1 MEFLGIGPAELLL
14 ILVIALIVVGPER
27 LPEISRT
34 IAKTLAN
41 LRAMSQNLT
50 AEWQQELTAVND
62 IKAGAQE
69 LQQSL
74 TEPFKAAQ
82 TDLQQTLTEPLK
94 EAQEAQSDIRRA
106 FSQPLAPPP
115 NPAAGAAPPA
125 APAPQPSPTEPPAAE
140 AVKPAGGTLFEQPI
154 APPLMLPLD
163 PLPASGNSA
172 AQPQQPPET
181 PDTSNN
187 HSGQT
192 ND

>member
-1 MEFLGIGPAELLL
+1 MEFLGVGPAELLL

-34 IAKTLAN
+34 IAKTLNN
-41 LRAMSQNLT
+41 LRAMSQTLT

-74 TEPFKAAQ
+74 TEPFKAVQA
-82 TDLQQTLTEPLK
+82 DLQQSVTEPLK
-94 EAQEAQSDIRRA
+94 EAQTDVRRA
-106 FSQPLAPPP
+106 FSQPLASPPST
-115 NPAAGAAPPA
+115 AASAAPPA
-125 APAPQPSPTEPPAAE
+125 AAAPSPTEPLSTRTVE
-140 AVKPAGGTLFEQPI
+140 PAGTALSEQP

-163 PLPASGNSA
+163 PPPASDNSA
-172 AQPQQPPET
+172 AQPQPVET

-187 HSGQT
+187 HSGQA

>member
-34 IAKTLAN
+34 IAKTLSN
-41 LRAMSQNLT
+41 LRAMSQSLT

-82 TDLQQTLTEPLK
+82 ADLQQSVTEPLK
-94 EAQEAQSDIRRA
+94 EAQTDVRRA
-106 FSQPLAPPP
+106 FSQPLASPPST
-115 NPAAGAAPPA
+115 AADAAPPA
-125 APAPQPSPTEPPAAE
+125 VAKPSPTEPPSTE
-140 AVKPAGGTLFEQPI
+140 TGKPAGAALFDQI
-154 APPLMLPLD
+154 TPPLMLPLD
-163 PLPASGNSA
+163 PPPAPNNSP
-172 AQPQQPPET
+172 AQPQPVET
-181 PDTSNN
+181 PDPSNN
-187 HSGQT
+187 HSGQA
-192 ND
+192 DD

>member
-34 IAKTLAN
+34 IARTLNN
-41 LRAMSQNLT
+41 LRAMSQTLT
-50 AEWQQELTAVND
+50 SEWQQELTAVND
-62 IKAGAQE
+62 LKTGAQE

-82 TDLQQTLTEPLK
+82 TDLQHTFTEPLK
-94 EAQEAQSDIRRA
+94 EAQTDVQRA
-106 FSQPLAPPP
+106 FSEPLTSPSSATADAPSP
-115 NPAAGAAPPA
+115 NTAVESSSPATVEPAGAATVEHFS
-125 APAPQPSPTEPPAAE
+125 AP
-140 AVKPAGGTLFEQPI
+140 I
-154 APPLMLPLD
+154 MLPLD
-163 PLPASGNSA
+163 GPSA
-172 AQPQQPPET
+172 ANDPTPQPVEI

-187 HSGQT
+187 HTGQA

>member
-1 MEFLGIGPAELLL
+1 MEFLGVGPAELLL

-27 LPEISRT
+27 LPEISRS
-34 IAKTLAN
+34 IAKTLN
-41 LRAMSQNLT
+41 SLRAMSQNLT

-74 TEPFKAAQ
+74 AEPFKAAQ
-82 TDLQQTLTEPLK
+82 ADLQQSVTEPLK
-94 EAQEAQSDIRRA
+94 EAQTDVRRA
-106 FSQPLAPPP
+106 FSQPLTPPP
-115 NPAAGAAPPA
+115 STAAGAAPPA
-125 APAPQPSPTEPPAAE
+125 APEPSPTEPSSTGTGKPTSAA
-140 AVKPAGGTLFEQPI
+140 LSEQPI

-163 PLPASGNSA
+163 PPPASDNPA
-172 AQPQQPPET
+172 AQPQPVET

-187 HSGQT
+187 HSGQA

>member
-34 IAKTLAN
+34 IAKTLNN

-74 TEPFKAAQ
+74 AEPFKAAQ
-82 TDLQQTLTEPLK
+82 ADLQQSVTEPLK
-94 EAQEAQSDIRRA
+94 EAQTDVRRA
-106 FSQPLAPPP
+106 FSQPLASPPST
-115 NPAAGAAPPA
+115 AAGAAPPA
-125 APAPQPSPTEPPAAE
+125 AAQPAPTEPPSAE
-140 AVKPAGGTLFEQPI
+140 AAKPADGAALFGQQI
-154 APPLMLPLD
+154 TPPLMLPLD
-163 PLPASGNSA
+163 PPPASDNSA
-172 AQPQQPPET
+172 AQPQPVEI

-187 HSGQT
+187 HSGQA